1 MAIIVVNMFSAP
13 VYMSCSTLPLPEV
26 GDKAHQ
32 PLNFSFPQRE
42 FGKSKSSVVKRS
54 FQAQCFQRWPSGHA
68 HGYVTMLIVT
78 KLSAFRVSGLTG
90 IGIYLPHLL

>member
-1 MAIIVVNMFSAP
+1 MAIIVVNMFSAH
-13 VYMSCSTLPLPEV
+13 VYMSKLPLPEV

-42 FGKSKSSVVKRS
+42 FGKLSVVMCS
-54 FQAQCFQRWPSGHA
+54 FQALWFQRWPSGHA
-68 HGYVTMLIVT
+68 HGYITMLIVA

-90 IGIYLPHLL
+90 IIIYLPHLH